1 MARPDSGITKELMTA
16 LMVRMLT
23 SPSVPMPMQTPD
35 LEDEV
40 SLARYPFLPQ
50 AVPWIAQLAS
60 ANGIDLD
67 VLLDGGALELSRRRG
82 RMRLIDTVDSDEGV
96 EAAAMGDIHTENGR
110 VLEAFSY
117 YYARLVIC
125 ASEDERLISRWA
137 QAEAARAERLLAVD
151 LDNLPVVAETY
162 ISQIRLKENGLWQ
175 IGLKDF
181 IEICP
186 SISGARWRL
195 PNCDVKDGWVTLHE
209 ERTYSS
215 SSKLARLLR
224 ERIKRTIQSGAI
236 VKMADINTDLA
247 MRLAEPVG
255 MVVGLVAARQS
266 DAIEISSAGKED
278 WPPCMRGVI
287 GQLADAVNVNHY
299 GRVFLGAISRTVGL
313 PRENCVDFFR
323 AAPDFSESVTTY
335 QVGHLYDHEYT
346 PSGCSKLKLNHNCP
360 VLKGD
365 DSLCDQIWM
374 DHPLKYVRAKQRR
387 RKQQAVNEEVVES
400 NSAPD
405 D

>member
-1 MARPDSGITKELMTA
+1 MMTA
-16 LMVRMLT
+16 LMVLMLT
-23 SPSVPMPMQTPD
+23 SPFVPMPMQTPI
-35 LEDEV
+35 LEDAV

-50 AVPWIAQLAS
+50 AGPWIAQLAS
-60 ANGIDLD
+60 EHGIDLD
-67 VLLDGGALELSRRRG
+67 ELLDGGALELSRRRG

-110 VLEAFSY
+110 LLEAFSF

-125 ASEDERLISRWA
+125 ASENERLISRWA
-137 QAEAARAERLLAVD
+137 QAEATRAERLLAVD
-151 LDNLPVVAETY
+151 LDNLPIIAQTY
-162 ISQIRLKENGLWQ
+162 LSLVRLKENGLWQ
-175 IGLKDF
+175 IGLMDF

-215 SSKLARLLR
+215 SGKLARLLR
-224 ERIKRTIQSGAI
+224 ERIKRAI
-236 VKMADINTDLA
+236 ESDALVKMADVNADLA

-266 DAIEISSAGKED
+266 EAIEISGAGEED
-278 WPPCMRGVI
+278 WPPCMRNAI
-287 GQLADAVNVNHY
+287 GQLADAVNVNHF
-299 GRVFLGAISRTVGL
+299 GRVFLAAMSRTVGL
-313 PRENCVDFFR
+313 PRENCIGFFR
-323 AAPDFSESVTTY
+323 AAPDFSESVTMY
-335 QVGHLYDHEYT
+335 QVGHVYDHEYT

-360 VLKGD
+360 VSKGD
-365 DSLCDQIWM
+365 NSLCDQIWM

-387 RKQQAVNEEVVES
+387 RKQQTLTEEGTQS

-405 D
+405 A